1 MHAVDFRPID
11 PKARATSTL
20 VAFADVYLQ
29 NLDTAG
35 PQGPNSSKH
44 DRNTGNGNWNSQV
57 VQ

>member
-29 NLDTAG
+29 NLETAG
-35 PQGPNSSKH
+35 PQGPK
-44 DRNTGNGNWNSQV
+44 Q
-57 VQ
+57 